1 MMSGST
7 SYRKLNVSLEL
18 KWNIHFLEE
27 FELYNRRGKH
37 CDQFP
42 TGGFIIFHEVDPPW
56 QTKLAFIFN
65 SFFNSPFLY
74 KNEKKKVKRVASYL
88 VLLTPS
94 FVNIKEEEFLPITVF
109 DLNIQKLISIVIR
122 LLTFLAY
129 YISTHPL
136 LTYFLTYYKGYFSYL
151 VFIAHFFEEEFL
163 ILTTAVFDL
172 NIQHKKHW

>member
-1 MMSGST
+1 MK
-7 SYRKLNVSLEL
+7 R
-18 KWNIHFLEE
+18 
-27 FELYNRRGKH
+27 
-37 CDQFP
+37 
-42 TGGFIIFHEVDPPW
+42 
-56 QTKLAFIFN
+56 
-65 SFFNSPFLY
+65 
-74 KNEKKKVKRVASYL
+74 KKVKRVASYL

-136 LTYFLTYYKGYFSYL
+136 LTYFLTYYRGYFSYL
-151 VFIAHFFEEEFL
+151 VFMAHSFEEEFL

-172 NIQHKKHW
+172 NIQHKKH